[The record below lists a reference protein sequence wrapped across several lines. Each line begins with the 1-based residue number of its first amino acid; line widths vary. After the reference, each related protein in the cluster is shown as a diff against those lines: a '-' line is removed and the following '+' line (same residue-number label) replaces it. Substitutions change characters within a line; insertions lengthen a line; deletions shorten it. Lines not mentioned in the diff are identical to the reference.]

1 LVIGGGQAGLA
12 MSRCLAA
19 QSIEHVVLERGR
31 VAERWR
37 SERWDS
43 LRLLTPNWQSRLP
56 GFSYDGPD
64 PDGYMTMP
72 EVIDYLERYARA
84 IAAPVETGTTVQAV
98 RRTPGGF
105 LVTTDRGEWVAPTV
119 VIATGYCD
127 LPHVPRM
134 ARNLAADVE
143 QIVPGAYRR
152 PSELRAGGVLI
163 VGASASGVQL
173 ADELR
178 RSGRPVTL
186 AVGHHTRVPR
196 WYQGRDILWWLD
208 RMGIFGESVDA
219 VYDVEISRNQPS
231 LQLVGRPDHSTLDL
245 LSLKWAGVQIA
256 GRLRALDGTR
266 VFFADDLVATTAAAD
281 AKLASL
287 LVRIDGFAAHEG
299 LQSPIAPGEAFEPH
313 WPTFTDAPV
322 ELDLR
327 AAGITTVVW
336 ATGFRRE
343 YPWLQVPV
351 VDEHGEIGHHG
362 GVTGVPGLYV
372 IGLPFLR
379 TRKSA
384 FIDGVGD
391 DAAAIAEHIVSHR
404 PISSASSALLLRRRG
419 AAA

>member
-1 LVIGGGQAGLA
+1 
-12 MSRCLAA
+12 
-19 QSIEHVVLERGR
+19 
-31 VAERWR
+31 
-37 SERWDS
+37 
-43 LRLLTPNWQSRLP
+43 
-56 GFSYDGPD
+56 
-64 PDGYMTMP
+64 
-72 EVIDYLERYARA
+72 
-84 IAAPVETGTTVQAV
+84 
-98 RRTPGGF
+98 
-105 LVTTDRGEWVAPTV
+105 
-119 VIATGYCD
+119 
-127 LPHVPRM
+127 
-134 ARNLAADVE
+134 
-143 QIVPGAYRR
+143 
-152 PSELRAGGVLI
+152 
-163 VGASASGVQL
+163 
-173 ADELR
+173 
-178 RSGRPVTL
+178 
-186 AVGHHTRVPR
+186 
-196 WYQGRDILWWLD
+196 
-208 RMGIFGESVDA
+208 
-219 VYDVEISRNQPS
+219 
-231 LQLVGRPDHSTLDL
+231 
-245 LSLKWAGVQIA
+245 VQIA